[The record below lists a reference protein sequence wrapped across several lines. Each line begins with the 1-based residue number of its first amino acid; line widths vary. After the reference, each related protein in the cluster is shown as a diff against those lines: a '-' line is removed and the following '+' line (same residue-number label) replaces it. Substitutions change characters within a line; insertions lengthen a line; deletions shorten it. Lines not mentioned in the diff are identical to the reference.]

1 MFYRGFFSTVMIVS
15 LIGCLEAQE
24 TTKTY
29 PLTHI
34 VDDPLSSENI
44 IQAFGQLGLVID
56 RYKYEFPQ
64 RHRLSSSLAIYK
76 EGKLARSPGGG
87 SIFLK
92 GGESYFS
99 LFMIRNDAEFRF
111 KIQGETS
118 ASSVG
123 SNIPLDNTPA
133 IAWNPFALSE
143 LEVGKKIPIFVV
155 AADRNSVSGIG
166 KDESPE
172 NIQRYVQ
179 KFTMAV
185 VVYVEIQVLD

>member
-1 MFYRGFFSTVMIVS
+1 MFYKGFFITGMIVS

-44 IQAFGQLGLVID
+44 TQAFGQLGLVID

-76 EGKLARSPGGG
+76 EGKLTISPRGG

-92 GGESYFS
+92 GGENHFS
-99 LFMIRNDAEFRF
+99 LFMIRNDTELRF
-111 KIQGETS
+111 SIQSETS

-123 SNIPLDNTPA
+123 SSIPLDNTPA
-133 IAWNPFALSE
+133 IVWNPFALSE

-172 NIQRYVQ
+172 NIQRYVE
-179 KFTMAV
+179 KFSLAV
-185 VVYVEIQVLD
+185 VVYVEIQE